1 MILSKHTMCYRD
13 GSGGTSAWSTFCHFA
28 KFLIYCHLPKQDA
41 MNFFVSVNELVTE
54 TPNVA
59 TCTYLFLDVQFF
71 FMLNGSS
78 DPDVLPIYFC
88 IKKSFMFYW
97 GALNYHV

>member
-1 MILSKHTMCYRD
+1 MCYRD

-54 TPNVA
+54 TPNV
-59 TCTYLFLDVQFF
+59 VR
-71 FMLNGSS
+71 
-78 DPDVLPIYFC
+78 IYFWMFSFSLC
-88 IKKSFMFYW
+88 SMAVVIQTCFPYTFALKKALCFIGEQSTIMFRNW
-97 GALNYHV
+97 